1 MKPKTN
7 EIRKKRLPLF
17 EEVILLTVSARTC
30 TSCNLENVPVF
41 FCNTGQAK
49 RIDGQEGGV
58 SMSGDGTTAFL
69 QERESLLLDDR
80 SRNGDLIGL
89 GAGCLVVSEIFAL
102 SLWLLYEH
110 LVNSTTWM
118 NLMRGCISDCLGSEL
133 NLTTYVN
140 VSQSDSCLFMV
151 RDLLLEPDGE
161 LFSLSAGDDSA
172 EDSTFLLARH

>member
-1 MKPKTN
+1 M
-7 EIRKKRLPLF
+7 
-17 EEVILLTVSARTC
+17 
-30 TSCNLENVPVF
+30 PVF
-41 FCNTGQAK
+41 CCNTGQAK

-110 LVNSTTWM
+110 LVNSATWM
-118 NLMRGCISDCLGSEL
+118 NLMRGCISNCLGSEL